1 MIIWMNLLLHSNSSS
16 RSLFFP
22 FPCTVL
28 LLLIEDE
35 YLLLDILEIVL
46 IELFRLSPLFSFANR
61 LFIRSSW
68 SIRVSKLSV
77 TWKISHCFKTW
88 KRNERKEEGN

>member
-1 MIIWMNLLLHSNSSS
+1 MIIWINLLLHRSSSS

-22 FPCTVL
+22 LPCTVV

-46 IELFRLSPLFSFANR
+46 IELFRLSPLFSFASR

-68 SIRVSKLSV
+68 SMRVSKLSV
-77 TWKISHCFKTW
+77 T
-88 KRNERKEEGN
+88 